1 LGAEQ
6 EGSALRTSPRYGFT
20 LIELLV
26 VIAIIA
32 ILASILFPVF
42 SRARAKARQASC
54 LSNLKQF
61 GLAVDMYAQDYDEF
75 LPAHNDNEAPYP
87 SYDWRYD
94 TFICRLYP
102 YVRNEQLYKCPD
114 DPLCKSFG
122 TANERWWSY
131 CFNRACEYGPHQ
143 PGWLSA
149 FEDPSGTVLLFDGA
163 EPDEGV
169 ELTDQNSLDKP
180 DQWDADAR
188 KAYTRH
194 NNGLNI
200 LWGDLHVK
208 WRRHDTIEHNELTI
222 FDD

>member
-1 LGAEQ
+1 MG
-6 EGSALRTSPRYGFT
+6 GNALTTTCRRGFT

-61 GLAVDMYAQDYDEF
+61 GLAVDMYAQDYDEM
-75 LPAHNDNEAPYP
+75 LPAHNDNEAPLP
-87 SYDWRYD
+87 PYDWRWD
-94 TFICRLYP
+94 TFIVRLYP

-114 DPLCKSFG
+114 DSLWKPFG

-131 CFNRACEYGPHQ
+131 DLNRGCEYAPGQ

-149 FEDPSGTVLLFDGA
+149 FEDPSGTVLLFDGG
-163 EPDEGV
+163 EEDHGV
-169 ELTDQNSLDKP
+169 ELTDQDSLDKP
-180 DQWDADAR
+180 DQWSDRAR
-188 KAYTRH
+188 KAYKRH
-194 NNGLNI
+194 NGGLNI
-200 LWGDLHVK
+200 LWADLHVK
-208 WRRHDTIEHNELTI
+208 WRRCDTIEHSELTI
-222 FDD
+222 FAE

>member
-1 LGAEQ
+1 M
-6 EGSALRTSPRYGFT
+6 RRRGFT

-75 LPAHNDNEAPYP
+75 LPAHNDDEPPYP
-87 SYDWRYD
+87 PYDWRWD
-94 TFICRLYP
+94 TFIVRLYP

-114 DPLCKSFG
+114 DHLWKPFG

-131 CFNRACEYGPHQ
+131 DFNRACEYGPQQ

-149 FEDPSGTVLLFDGA
+149 FEDPSGTVLLFDGG
-163 EPDEGV
+163 EPDHGV
-169 ELTDQNSLDKP
+169 ELTDADSLDKP
-180 DQWDADAR
+180 DQWSDRAR

-200 LWGDLHVK
+200 LWADLHVK
-208 WRRHDTIEHNELTI
+208 WRRNDTIEHNELTI